1 VEVMFS
7 AKVHDVNAKVVDVGK
22 DAVPTITVVLVNRGP
37 ECISDAQALLNL
49 LGKRVVVSLV
59 QEQGDLPFQQG
70 LPDLSTTDAHE
81 GDPD

>member
-1 VEVMFS
+1 MFS

-22 DAVPTITVVLVNRGP
+22 DAVPTITVVLVNRGA

-59 QEQGDLPFQQG
+59 QEQGDLPFAEAAGDGEGSSQG
-70 LPDLSTTDAHE
+70 